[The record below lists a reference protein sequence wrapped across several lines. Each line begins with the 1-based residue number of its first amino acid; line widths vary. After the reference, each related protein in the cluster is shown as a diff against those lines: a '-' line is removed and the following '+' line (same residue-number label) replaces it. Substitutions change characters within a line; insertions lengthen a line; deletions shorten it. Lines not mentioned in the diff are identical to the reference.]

1 MESIKI
7 TSWKVLAQEKGGG
20 KVVAEYIFADEREAK
35 LFQKDMKYKIL
46 VPLLLLSMTSYSSDH
61 DDFSDE
67 RGMTKLLGPDTYLR
81 CANFLSNPKSSTISK
96 KDSFSD

>member
-35 LFQKDMKYKIL
+35 LFQKDMKYKG
-46 VPLLLLSMTSYSSDH
+46 YH
-61 DDFSDE
+61 
-67 RGMTKLLGPDTYLR
+67 
-81 CANFLSNPKSSTISK
+81 STIESVEC
-96 KDSFSD
+96 